1 MIFLGG
7 YVRITKSGLSM
18 INWDLTKM
26 LPPRDDQEWNQEF
39 DLYKDHPQFRNDFP
53 NMKLE
58 EFKRIYLLEFY
69 HR

>member
-1 MIFLGG
+1 
-7 YVRITKSGLSM
+7 M